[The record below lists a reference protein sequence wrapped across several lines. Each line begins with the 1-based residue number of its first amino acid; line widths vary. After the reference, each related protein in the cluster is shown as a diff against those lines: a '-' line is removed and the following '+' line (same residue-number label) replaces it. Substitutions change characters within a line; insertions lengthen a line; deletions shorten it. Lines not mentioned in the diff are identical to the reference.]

1 MSIMSKKTQNYTF
14 LYGFVGIMHTT
25 LNSKYQ

>member
-1 MSIMSKKTQNYTF
+1 MSKKTQNYTF